1 MYPFTDGS
9 CDPDGNSPISV
20 EATDRAVMYGPDDRT
35 VEIVGLGVGK
45 MHELEQVGRGQ
56 KARGATV

>member
-20 EATDRAVMYGPDDRT
+20 EATDRTVMYGPDDRT
-35 VEIVGLGVGK
+35 ADIFSVDIG
-45 MHELEQVGRGQ
+45 GR
-56 KARGATV
+56 